1 MVEKRKKRK
10 MQQKQKQKQ
19 TVKQSVIINL
29 QKRRASA
36 PSAGKSQYRNAPP
49 TIQFYPMPQY
59 TPTFNQEMFNQK
71 LETLKADILQK
82 IPKEKIP
89 EQIPVPLGV
98 FNPYREVPMT
108 AMLNKPT
115 DPIFP
120 TPTLSSFKPVETEP
134 EETEPEEVKP
144 TRRGRGRPV
153 GSTNRPKEVIRQER
167 EEKMLR
173 RRFKE

>member
-36 PSAGKSQYRNAPP
+36 PSTGKSQPTYRNAPP

-59 TPTFNQEMFNQK
+59 NPPTFNQELFNQK

-98 FNPYREVPMT
+98 FNPYREVPLT
-108 AMLNKPT
+108 AMLNEPS

-120 TPTLSSFKPVETEP
+120 PPTLSSFKPEETEP
-134 EETEPEEVKP
+134 EETEPV
-144 TRRGRGRPV
+144 RRRVRRP
-153 GSTNRPKEVIRQER
+153 NRPKEVIEAEK
-167 EEKMLR
+167 EEKRLR
-173 RRFKE
+173 KVLKEGKSD

>member
-1 MVEKRKKRK
+1 MVEKRRKRK

-59 TPTFNQEMFNQK
+59 TPTFNQELFNQK

-120 TPTLSSFKPVETEP
+120 TPTLSSFKPEETEP
-134 EETEPEEVKP
+134 EETEPV
-144 TRRGRGRPV
+144 RRRVRRP
-153 GSTNRPKEVIRQER
+153 NRPKEVIEAEK
-167 EEKMLR
+167 EEKRLR
-173 RRFKE
+173 KVLKEGKSD